1 MTIINNYNYFGGSS
15 TEGPTNRQT
24 STQWIEEDCIAR
36 RKVALTPSSVKRL
49 NDDNRVII
57 RANGKVYFI
66 EIDLI
71 EPIRPNTNNI
81 GQPVYRINRVAGTTL
96 ESTFKDYIRSN
107 VGSNGNYFRCST
119 LNSDNHRDHLD
130 NFWNNNVNTSD

>member
-1 MTIINNYNYFGGSS
+1 MTIINNYNNYGGSD
-15 TEGPTNRQT
+15 TESPTNKQT
-24 STQWIEEDCIAR
+24 STQWIEEDCINEG
-36 RKVALTPSSVKRL
+36 KVALTPSSAKRL
-49 NDDNRVII
+49 NDNRVII

-66 EIDLI
+66 EIDST
-71 EPIRPNTNNI
+71 EPIEYNDI
-81 GQPVYRINRVAGTTL
+81 GQPVFKINSVADQTAL

-130 NFWNNNVNTSD
+130 IFWNTNVNTSE